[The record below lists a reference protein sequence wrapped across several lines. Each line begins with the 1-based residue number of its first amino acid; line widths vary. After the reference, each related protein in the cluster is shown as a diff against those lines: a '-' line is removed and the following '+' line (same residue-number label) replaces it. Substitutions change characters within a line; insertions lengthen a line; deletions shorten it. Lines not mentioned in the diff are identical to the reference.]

1 MLMAINGTVCQF
13 RPPVG
18 SSAVKTCLLA
28 AFLGLLLSNSTLW
41 ADVESGPTAG
51 NAVPKLPVYA
61 VAGELNGEAVD
72 YVARREQKPTLYC
85 FIPAEKFSRPTARL
99 IRTLDEK
106 ISGDTHIVI
115 VWVTAD
121 ANQTKEYLGRVNMS
135 LKLSSTTLCVYEE
148 NASGPGDWGINTDAD
163 ITVVAADKGLVRKSF
178 GFVGANETVAE
189 DVLKALQ

>member
-1 MLMAINGTVCQF
+1 MKTRL
-13 RPPVG
+13 P
-18 SSAVKTCLLA
+18 AVL
-28 AFLGLLLSNSTLW
+28 FGLLLCISSAW

-51 NAVPKLPVYA
+51 QAVPKLPVYA
-61 VAGELNGEAVD
+61 VAGEVNGEAID

-106 ISGDTHIVI
+106 ISGETHIVV

-121 ANQTKEYLGRVNMS
+121 VNMTKEYLGRVNMS

-148 NASGPGDWGINTDAD
+148 NASGPGEWGVNTDAD
-163 ITVVAADKGLVRKSF
+163 ITVVAVDKGLVRKSF
-178 GFVGANETVAE
+178 GFVGANETVAD